1 MSEVKSPTK
10 FSSTK
15 DYQTYKRELTSWTKV
30 TKHDKK
36 QWGSI
41 VALSLPENDPSDIR
55 RKVFAGVDID
65 ADDGYDKLIAYLDEE
80 FKKDEVSETCE
91 RIRTLITHKKEAHT
105 SMKQYI
111 SGFDAKYVLAQKSGL
126 TEMPQEYL
134 MFHLMENCP

>member
-1 MSEVKSPTK
+1 MSEVKSPPK

-65 ADDGYDKLIAYLDEE
+65 ADDGYDKLIAYLDEL
-80 FKKDEVSETCE
+80 T
-91 RIRTLITHKKEAHT
+91 
-105 SMKQYI
+105 YI
-111 SGFDAKYVLAQKSGL
+111 KVQLFRFFFLKVNMIDYFFECMCMWMVKRA
-126 TEMPQEYL
+126 
-134 MFHLMENCP
+134 N